1 MVPEMDESHQEAQYE
16 RMRLI
21 FSYYAICS
29 ILLICLFVVVWLIY
43 IIMRGDHVD
52 KIVLLI
58 FQQPA
63 VFIVAPGCIML
74 ALLIVLL
81 LRNIGGPIEFEA
93 MAFKFRGASGPIV
106 MWIFC
111 YLALIFATKFL
122 WL

>member
-1 MVPEMDESHQEAQYE
+1 MVFEMNEHDQEAQYE

-29 ILLICLFVVVWLIY
+29 IFLICLFVLVWLVY
-43 IIMRGDHVD
+43 IIIQGNHLD
-52 KIVLLI
+52 KIVSLI
-58 FQQPA
+58 FAQPA
-63 VFIVAPGCIML
+63 VFIVGPGSIML

-93 MAFKFRGASGPIV
+93 MSFKFRGASGPIV